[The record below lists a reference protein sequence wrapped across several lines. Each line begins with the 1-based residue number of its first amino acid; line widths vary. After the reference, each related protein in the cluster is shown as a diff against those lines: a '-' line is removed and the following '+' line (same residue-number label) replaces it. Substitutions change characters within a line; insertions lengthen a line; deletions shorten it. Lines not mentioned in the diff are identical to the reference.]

1 MSVTLVPDR
10 VLEKRI
16 GLDDADHFTDLWRTE
31 WRLRGQLVA
40 ATPWVRSP
48 RKAISLADE
57 MDRGYEKALAHTA

>member
-16 GLDDADHFTDLWRTE
+16 GLDDDENFAPLWRTC
-31 WRLRGQLVA
+31 WRLRGEMVA

-48 RKAISLADE
+48 RRAILDADE
-57 MDRGYEKALAHTA
+57 MDRGYRRALQLTA

>member
-16 GLDDADHFTDLWRTE
+16 GLDDDENFTPLWRTA
-31 WRLRGQLVA
+31 WVLRGEIVA

-48 RKAISLADE
+48 RKAIGLADE